1 MSLKN
6 HYILVTGGAGYIGSH
21 TIVTLIEKGYRKI
34 VSLDNFSNSRPE
46 TYELIEKITGI
57 RPEKAEGSV
66 GDRRLIRQLMD
77 NYAPAG
83 IIHFAALKAVG
94 ESMEKPYLYL
104 ENNVSQMNGFLEEI
118 YRHHKPILIF
128 SSSCT
133 VYGEVTSLPVH
144 EDTPRQPASSIYGL
158 TKQLG
163 EDILEG
169 LCRMGFTGPVVAL
182 RYFNPVGAYP
192 DGRLGEWPL
201 GTPNNLVP
209 LICQTAA
216 GIRPVLTVFGNDY
229 PTRDGTCIR
238 DYVHVMDIAEAHVL
252 ALEYAHH
259 HPTKHMEIFN
269 LGTGKGVSVLEAIR
283 AFEKVNGISLNY
295 KIGKRRPGDVTAVY
309 SDSSR
314 AEQLLGWKPRYSLEA
329 MMRSAWLWQ
338 ENLNKARN

>member
-1 MSLKN
+1 MSLKDQ
-6 HYILVTGGAGYIGSH
+6 YILVTGGAGYIGSH
-21 TIVTLIEKGYRKI
+21 TIVTLIEKGFRKI
-34 VSLDNFSNSRPE
+34 VSLDNYSTSRPE
-46 TYELIEKITGI
+46 TYTLIEKITGL
-57 RPEKAEGSV
+57 RPEVAEGSV

-77 NYAPAG
+77 RYAPGG

-94 ESMEKPYLYL
+94 ESMEKPFLYL
-104 ENNVSQMNGFLEEI
+104 DNNVSQMNVFLEEV
-118 YRHHKPILIF
+118 YRKHKPVFIF

-133 VYGEVTSLPVH
+133 VYGEVASLPVN
-144 EDTPRQPASSIYGL
+144 EDTPRQPANSVYGL

-169 LCRMGFTGPVVAL
+169 LARMGFAGPMVAL

-216 GIRPVLTVFGNDY
+216 GIRPVLTVYGNDY

-252 ALEYAHH
+252 ALEYAGHS
-259 HPTKHMEIFN
+259 PMKHLEIFN
-269 LGTGKGVSVLEAIR
+269 LGTGNGVSVLEAIR
-283 AFEKVNGISLNY
+283 AFERVNGLTLNY
-295 KIGKRRPGDVTAVY
+295 QIGARRPGDVTAVY
-309 SDSSR
+309 SDCSR
-314 AEQLLGWKPRYSLEA
+314 ARKLLGWTPRYDLDA

-338 ENLNKARN
+338 LNLSKANA

>member
-1 MSLKN
+1 MSLKDR
-6 HYILVTGGAGYIGSH
+6 YILVTGGAGYIGSH
-21 TIVTLIEKGYRKI
+21 TIVTLIEKGFRKI
-34 VSLDNFSNSRPE
+34 VSLDNFSASRPE
-46 TYELIEKITGI
+46 TYDLIEEITGV
-57 RPEKAEGSV
+57 RPEAAEGAI
-66 GDRRLIRQLMD
+66 GRRSLVRDLMD
-77 NYAPAG
+77 RYEPAG

-94 ESMEKPYLYL
+94 ESMEKPFLYL
-104 ENNVSQMNGFLEEI
+104 DNNVSQMNVFLEEVF
-118 YRHHKPILIF
+118 RCHKPIFIF

-133 VYGEVTSLPVH
+133 VYGEVAQLPVN
-144 EDTPRQPASSIYGL
+144 EKTPRQPANSVYGL

-169 LCRMGFTGPVVAL
+169 LSRMGFTGPMVAL

-216 GIRPVLTVFGNDY
+216 GIRPVLTVHGNDY

-252 ALEYAHH
+252 ALKYAE
-259 HPTKHMEIFN
+259 KQSRSEMEIFN
-269 LGTGKGVSVLEAIR
+269 LGTGHGVSVLETVR
-283 AFEKVNGISLNY
+283 TFEEVNGLKLNY
-295 KIGKRRPGDVTAVY
+295 HIGPRRAGDVTAVY
-309 SDSSR
+309 SDSRR
-314 AEQLLGWKPRYSLEA
+314 AESRLGWKPRYSLND

-338 ENLNKARN
+338 QRLEKN